1 MEMDPVTRMSRDDL
15 SARTF
20 GRTSWIPARKRNALR
35 LCLVYLALSPLLGQ
49 WNGWGPLD
57 TWASVGSSTTLAA
70 QTPRGLNLEAQN
82 PVATLLS
89 QGDSYHEALQPR
101 EAWESFAQAREE
113 DPESYAALWKMA
125 REGVFLA
132 MLAEGDEAKRW
143 MEEAEEAGREAV
155 ALEPEGTDGLH
166 WLGAALGLQALN
178 GGPRTRVSLAREI
191 RDIAE
196 LLVETDSLYAGGHHL
211 LGHWH
216 AEASRVTGFTRFLAR
231 RVLGASELDEASWE
245 AAERHLTAATQLAP
259 DGLIHHLELG
269 KVLMDMERFEEA
281 RESFRQVL
289 ERPAGRPTDPLH
301 KQEAQSLLQALGS

>member
-1 MEMDPVTRMSRDDL
+1 M
-15 SARTF
+15 RTL
-20 GRTSWIPARKRNALR
+20 GPQP
-35 LCLVYLALSPLLGQ
+35 LV
-49 WNGWGPLD
+49 
-57 TWASVGSSTTLAA
+57 A
-70 QTPRGLNLEAQN
+70 QTPRGLNLETSTALT
-82 PVATLLS
+82 TLLS
-89 QGDSYHEALQPR
+89 QGDAHHDALQPL
-101 EAWESFAQAREE
+101 EAWESYAQAQEE
-113 DPESYAALWKMA
+113 DPESYSALWKMA

-143 MEEAEEAGREAV
+143 MEEAEEAGRKTV

-191 RDIAE
+191 RVISE

-231 RVLGASELDEASWE
+231 RVLGASELEEASWE
-245 AAERHLTAATQLAP
+245 AAERHLRAATQLAP

-269 KVLMDMERFEEA
+269 KVFMDLERLEEA

-289 ERPAGRPTDPLH
+289 ERPAVRPTDPLH